1 MQCKEHVE
9 RYLENKSG
17 KKCKL
22 NYIGNILLTIFYV
35 SKERERSTMVHSLS
49 SKILKSIIEI
59 AGCLIV
65 IPGMMNIQHG
75 IVTMKE

>member
-17 KKCKL
+17 EKCKL
-22 NYIGNILLTIFYV
+22 NYIGNILLTIFHV
-35 SKERERSTMVHSLS
+35 SKERERSAMGHSLS
-49 SKILKSIIEI
+49 SKNLKSIIEI

-65 IPGMMNIQHG
+65 IPEMINIQHG
-75 IVTMKE
+75 ILTMKK

>member
-1 MQCKEHVE
+1 MQHKEHVE

-22 NYIGNILLTIFYV
+22 NYVGNSLLTVFHM
-35 SKERERSTMVHSLS
+35 SKDRERSAIVHSLS
-49 SKILKSIIEI
+49 SKDLKSIIEI

-65 IPGMMNIQHG
+65 VSGMINIQHG
-75 IVTMKE
+75 ILTMKG